1 MELNVMNFL
10 MGFVLSGVIAM
21 VIERRGALTFSGNLG
36 AILLGTVIYGFN
48 GAAWLTLILAFFF
61 TSSLLS
67 NYRMQ
72 EKTGI
77 AGEKFQK
84 FGARDF
90 WQVLANGG
98 LPAVIAAVYFIHPD
112 PRLFVAYAGVLAAT
126 TADTWGTELG
136 VLSRQKPLFIT
147 TLKPVDTGTSGAF
160 SPLGS
165 AFAILGAL
173 FIAAV
178 TVAVLPWA
186 GISQL
191 ARIQPFFLAAAI
203 ASAGVMGA
211 VVDSFAGATIQSV
224 YWCPV
229 CKKET
234 ERQVHRCG
242 TRTRKIRGWDWV
254 DNDSVNLFAAIAGAA
269 ASVALFQ
276 ALAGL

>member
-178 TVAVLPWA
+178 TVGLSSVTAE
-186 GISQL
+186 I
-191 ARIQPFFLAAAI
+191 FHAAAI